1 MECVYYTSNESRE
14 QSVERSHTTHME
26 TSSTW
31 QRRHLWSGTRNG
43 SWLQMSR
50 LSLRNHR
57 SRLETA
63 GKLPIILEEF
73 IEYIPQINK
82 GKPGGCR
89 HVCTRLELQTLGSP
103 PVVMP
108 KYLTNH
114 WTTLGFD
121 QLCLRISRDAVMKQ

>member
-31 QRRHLWSGTRNG
+31 QRRHLWSGTRTG

-82 GKPGGCR
+82 ENPEDVDMYVPGWNCK
-89 HVCTRLELQTLGSP
+89 H
-103 PVVMP
+103 
-108 KYLTNH
+108 
-114 WTTLGFD
+114 
-121 QLCLRISRDAVMKQ
+121 